1 MNALWLL
8 PSLIAVV
15 IIAAYLGAKANSR
28 VDEFLNR
35 IGRVFFGR
43 FVTSNREREL
53 RIEAAFLET
62 TYRTYVAKT
71 HLFVVLGVVA
81 GSIAGAYLLAGLLV
95 SLDTIV
101 QTLAGLPRAMTA
113 PFGIHPGWQHE
124 FATTTWWTVVV
135 VGGAVIGVLT
145 GLLAYLFR
153 WQLPESRAEV
163 RQRGIDEGLPRTTAF
178 MYALSRGDMEFPQ
191 ILQTVAGHGEV
202 YGETANEFA
211 VASREMSLFGRDMIT
226 AMRRMTERTPSEQF
240 RVFSENLSSVL
251 QSGQELSSFL
261 DEQYQRFREDAEDRQ
276 EEVLEVLETM
286 AEGYVTVLVAGVLFL
301 ITILLVFGL
310 TLTDTLGFLQFIV
323 YLVVPLISIG
333 FAVYLQRKLDQLGIA
348 RRSGGDV
355 LDRMEVSTPV
365 PPEPTTA
372 THRPDGGFAD
382 ERERDNRRML
392 ASYDRVRWLKQLLRS
407 PARRVLA
414 RPETLLWVTAPL
426 AVVVF
431 VLRVPTALEGDGVAV
446 RVLDD
451 LVVQSVLLVLVPY
464 AIGREVHK
472 RRIDRIEA
480 STPDLLERLASLNE
494 AGMSVV
500 EGFNRIRG
508 SDLGVLTPEVDRI
521 WRDMEHGANVDDA
534 LVRFGRR
541 VRTTA
546 ITRIVVLLTNATRA
560 SGEMGPVLRIAAD
573 QARAEVNLRRKR
585 RQRMLTYLVIIYV
598 SFVVFLVIIAAIN
611 EVLVPSLPDHA
622 PIPETDGLDQ
632 FGASPEAF
640 TRIGDV
646 DQAAYTLVFFHAAL
660 IQAVC
665 AGFIAGQLGEGSL
678 RDGTKHAAIMLA
690 IAYVAVLLLSAPVAS
705 VSAFDT
711 TSDGDSVFVNSA
723 SLSEGGFV
731 AIYDGDSLE
740 DEDTQLLGHTEYL
753 PPGSHSDLRVPLQHG
768 EITEN
773 QQVLLVV
780 HRDTTGTET
789 FDFELPYRPGESQMD
804 RPYDTVTGGGTVGVQ
819 VNVVYIGDSGE

>member
-1 MNALWLL
+1 MNGLWLL
-8 PSLIAVV
+8 PSLVAVV
-15 IIAAYLGAKANSR
+15 IIAAYLGGKVSTR
-28 VDEFLNR
+28 VGEFLNR
-35 IGRVFFGR
+35 VGRVLFGR
-43 FVTSNREREL
+43 FVTPNRRREL
-53 RIEAAFLET
+53 RIESAFIET

-71 HLFVVLGVVA
+71 YLFVVLGVVA
-81 GSIAGAYLLAGLLV
+81 GTIAGAYVLAGVLANLN
-95 SLDTIV
+95 TIV
-101 QTLAGLPRAMTA
+101 QTLAGLPQAMTA
-113 PFGIHPGWQHE
+113 PFGIHPGWERE
-124 FATTTWWTVVV
+124 FASTTWWTVIVG
-135 VGGAVIGVLT
+135 GGAVVGVLT
-145 GLLAYLFR
+145 GVLAYVFR
-153 WQLPESRAEV
+153 WKLPEDRAAI
-163 RQRGIDEGLPRTTAF
+163 RQRSIDEGLPRTTAF

-191 ILQTVAGHGEV
+191 ILQTVAEHGGV
-202 YGETANEFA
+202 FGETANEFA

-251 QSGQELSSFL
+251 QSGRNLSSFL
-261 DEQYQRFREDAEDRQ
+261 DEQHRRFREDAEDRQ
-276 EEVLEVLETM
+276 EEVLEVLETI

-310 TLTDTLGFLQFIV
+310 TLTDTLWFLQLII
-323 YLVVPLISIG
+323 YLIVPLISIG

-348 RRSGGDV
+348 RRRGGDI
-355 LDRMEVSTPV
+355 LDRMDISTPV

-372 THRPDGGFAD
+372 AHRPDGGLTD
-382 ERERDNRRML
+382 TREQDNRQML
-392 ASYDRVRWLKQLLRS
+392 ASYDRVRWLKQTLRS

-414 RPETLLWVTAPL
+414 RPETLLWVAVPL
-426 AVVVF
+426 AVLVF
-431 VLRVPTALEGDGVAV
+431 VFRVPTALAGDGVAV

-451 LVVQSVLLVLVPY
+451 LIVQSVLLALVPY
-464 AIGREVHK
+464 AIAREIHK

-500 EGFNRIRG
+500 EGFNRMRG

-521 WRDMEHGANVDDA
+521 WRDMQHGANIDDA

-541 VRTTA
+541 IRTTA

-560 SGEMGPVLRIAAD
+560 SGEMGPVLRIAAE
-573 QARAEVNLRRKR
+573 QARAEVSLRRKR

-622 PIPETDGLDQ
+622 PIPEADELEQ
-632 FGASPEAF
+632 FGPSPDVF

-665 AGFIAGQLGEGSL
+665 AGFIAGQLGEGTL
-678 RDGTKHAAIMLA
+678 RDGAKHAAIMLT

-711 TSDGDSVFVNSA
+711 TSDGESVFINSA

-740 DEDTQLLGHTEYL
+740 DDDTQLLGHSEYL
-753 PPGSHSDLRVPLQHG
+753 PAGTHSDLRVPLQHG
-768 EITEN
+768 EINESK
-773 QQVLLVV
+773 QVLLVV
-780 HRDTTGTET
+780 HRDTTGTGT
-789 FDFELPYRPGESQMD
+789 FDFELPYRPGEGQAD
-804 RPYDTVTGGGTVGVQ
+804 RPYDTVAEGGTIGVP
-819 VNVVYIGDSGE
+819 VNVVYIGE